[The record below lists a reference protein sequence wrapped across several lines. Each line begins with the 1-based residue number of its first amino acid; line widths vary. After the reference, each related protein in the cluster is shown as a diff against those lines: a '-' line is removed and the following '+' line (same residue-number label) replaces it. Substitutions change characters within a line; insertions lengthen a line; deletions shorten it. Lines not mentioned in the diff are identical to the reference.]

1 MCWMMRIRDAEA
13 FLAHLMLCLFD
24 VLVHPSYCAIYLS
37 LRSMWSLKPQSKI
50 VVIRRGFLK
59 PVSIATHLSSWAL
72 LPSYPLCHTASLSSS
87 PCPITVSELRRYG
100 HGVDPLWLLL
110 SLQSLREIK
119 PAWVCFL
126 SVVSLSIWLSTS
138 LLYLSNRHSHDRN
151 LFLPDHML
159 YPTPWLLEC
168 LQWTFCSFVCL
179 PFEWA
184 TCWLWNNEARNC
196 RERTSERLRQTEL
209 VD

>member
-1 MCWMMRIRDAEA
+1 MD
-13 FLAHLMLCLFD
+13 
-24 VLVHPSYCAIYLS
+24 
-37 LRSMWSLKPQSKI
+37 
-50 VVIRRGFLK
+50 FLK

>member
-1 MCWMMRIRDAEA
+1 
-13 FLAHLMLCLFD
+13 MLCLFD

-110 SLQSLREIK
+110 SLQSVREIK

-126 SVVSLSIWLSTS
+126 SVVSLSIWLSAS

-159 YPTPWLLEC
+159 YPTPWL
-168 LQWTFCSFVCL
+168 FCVFLFFLLAFSEHFVALFVFRLSGPHVGC
-179 PFEWA
+179 EIMRRETAEREQARDWDRQS
-184 TCWLWNNEARNC
+184 LWIRVVTA
-196 RERTSERLRQTEL
+196 ERF
-209 VD
+209 